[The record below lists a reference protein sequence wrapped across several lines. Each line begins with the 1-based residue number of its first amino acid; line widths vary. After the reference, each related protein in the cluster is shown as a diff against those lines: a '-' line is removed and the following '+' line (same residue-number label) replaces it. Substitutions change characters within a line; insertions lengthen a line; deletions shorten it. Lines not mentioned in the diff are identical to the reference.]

1 MADRR
6 RSGRGLE
13 RPELAVLLA
22 YAKRSLTGAL
32 LESPLPDDPYFEGD
46 LRAYFP
52 PAVVE
57 RLGHLLG
64 EHPLRRELVA
74 TIVSNHVVNALGPTF
89 VSRLVAEQGAEPAD
103 VVRGYRIARD
113 VTGAEA
119 RWAAIERLTGVDRH
133 AQWKLMED
141 VDELVEGTARWYLEN
156 ARGADLGSAIATGRE
171 GFGRLMA
178 ILGEL
183 GSDTLRENRERDVAA
198 GVEQGVPE
206 ELAHVAAPICRAWP
220 TRPTSSPP
228 PGRSGAG
235 SRTSGRTFSLLEDR
249 AGIAWIEEQLGELP
263 VSTRMQRWA
272 LQALR
277 DDLWRARRDL
287 AAARAGGVARRA
299 GARGASRL
307 RGGAPD
313 AMRRLAGLART
324 MAGEGGADLAGLTL
338 AVRQLRALAS

>member
-1 MADRR
+1 M
-6 RSGRGLE
+6 
-13 RPELAVLLA
+13 
-22 YAKRSLTGAL
+22 
-32 LESPLPDDPYFEGD
+32 
-46 LRAYFP
+46 
-52 PAVVE
+52 
-57 RLGHLLG
+57 
-64 EHPLRRELVA
+64 
-74 TIVSNHVVNALGPTF
+74 GPTF

-133 AQWKLMED
+133 TQWKLMED

-156 ARGADLGSAIATGRE
+156 ARGADLGSAIATGSE
-171 GFGRLMA
+171 GFGRLTA

-183 GSDTLRENRERDVAA
+183 GSDTMRENREREVAA

-206 ELAHVAAPICRAWP
+206 ELARSLAYLPGMAHAPDVISA
-220 TRPTSSPP
+220 SQAL
-228 PGRSGAG
+228 GRSVEDV
-235 SRTSGRTFSLLEDR
+235 GRTFSLLEDR

-287 AAARAGGVARRA
+287 AQRALEESPGAPVPEAVEAFVEAR
-299 GARGASRL
+299 
-307 RGGAPD
+307 PD